1 MLVGVEESEQS
12 KTRFV
17 NGRDT
22 CLIGER
28 VGRGKPNDPQTYVT
42 FVGKEMFEPRAS
54 FGVCIG
60 YCQITT
66 LKLDDLKQNFFF
78 FHGMMA

>member
-12 KTRFV
+12 KTRFI

-28 VGRGKPNDPQTYVT
+28 VGQGKPNDPQTYIT
-42 FVGKEMFEPRAS
+42 FVEKEMFEPRAIS
-54 FGVCIG
+54 GVCIG

-66 LKLDDLKQNFFF
+66 SRLGDLKQYFFF
-78 FHGMMA
+78 SFMV